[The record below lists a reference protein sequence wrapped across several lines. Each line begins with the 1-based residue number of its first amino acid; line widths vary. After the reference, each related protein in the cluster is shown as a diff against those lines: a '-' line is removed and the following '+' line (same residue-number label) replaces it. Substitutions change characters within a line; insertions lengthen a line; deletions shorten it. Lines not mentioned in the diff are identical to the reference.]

1 LAQAQAAAALLRGH
15 GIVSLVSSPVSRAR
29 HTAEIVAAAIGVT
42 VGIEPDLRETSYGD
56 RDGQPMGEWFQDWV
70 AGRSTPVG
78 GESFADLRLRAVAAA
93 NRALAR
99 PAPVLVVAHGGLFRA
114 LRAEMGLE
122 PNIRTANGVPFHC
135 LPPDSPSAPWHLTP
149 VSAI

>member
-1 LAQAQAAAALLRGH
+1 
-15 GIVSLVSSPVSRAR
+15 
-29 HTAEIVAAAIGVT
+29 VT
-42 VGIEPDLRETSYGD
+42 VEIEPDLRETSYGD
-56 RDGQPMGEWFQDWV
+56 RDGQPMGDWFQDWV

-78 GESFADLRLRAVAAA
+78 GESFADLRRRAVAAA

-135 LPPDSPSAPWHLTP
+135 LPPGSPSAPWQLIP